1 MATETMDRDQRRATE
16 TASDGPEA
24 NWAYRLGFW
33 SAIAATASGVIYFLI
48 ILAALLTGNF
58 TFPPSV
64 PMQIFG
70 GISSLV
76 LPPVLV
82 LLMASLHTVTP
93 NEKKAYSQASLAFTL
108 LFAGAVSINRFTQ
121 LGIVRHSQADGITAG
136 IDWFLAYGEH
146 SVMFGLEMLGWNWF
160 LGLALL
166 CAAPLFSRGKIEA
179 WLRELLVFDG
189 LLCLVAAA
197 AFLLRSPLS
206 QLGFVAWGLVLF
218 IITALLARYFRRV
231 ETQPRYT

>member
-166 CAAPLFSRGKIEA
+166 CAALLEREDRGLAARAVGLRRPALPGRGGGFS
-179 WLRELLVFDG
+179 
-189 LLCLVAAA
+189 VAQP
-197 AFLLRSPLS
+197 AFAVGFRR
-206 QLGFVAWGLVLF
+206 LGFGAVHHNGAAGPVF
-218 IITALLARYFRRV
+218 S
-231 ETQPRYT
+231 PG